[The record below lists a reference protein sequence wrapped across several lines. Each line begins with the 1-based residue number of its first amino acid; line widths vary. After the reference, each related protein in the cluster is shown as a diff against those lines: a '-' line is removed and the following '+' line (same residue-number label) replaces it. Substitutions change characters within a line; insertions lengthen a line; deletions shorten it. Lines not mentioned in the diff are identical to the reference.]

1 MQVYGPCIL
10 IVVISWVPFWLN
22 REATSDRITLGI
34 TTVLTMTFL
43 GLEARKNLPEVPYA
57 TALDVFLFISYMYI
71 ILTVIQ
77 FGAVHHFTK
86 LGSGEF
92 YPEELEDEISFSKVE
107 IFYNNIIFIY
117 FSFSKRGHKQV
128 EEIFANLRQR
138 RASDALCFML
148 RKVSGPLLCHE
159 PRTPSGPV

>member
-1 MQVYGPCIL
+1 
-10 IVVISWVPFWLN
+10 
-22 REATSDRITLGI
+22 
-34 TTVLTMTFL
+34 
-43 GLEARKNLPEVPYA
+43 
-57 TALDVFLFISYMYI
+57 MYI

-92 YPEELEDEISFSKVE
+92 YPEELEDEISFSK
-107 IFYNNIIFIY
+107 
-117 FSFSKRGHKQV
+117 RGHKQV

-148 RKVSGPLLCHE
+148 RKVGGNIYNINILIVRMGHLYATKQYVNISFLPGQF
-159 PRTPSGPV
+159 

>member
-1 MQVYGPCIL
+1 MCPVQVYGPCIL

-77 FGAVHHFTK
+77 FGAVHHYTK

-92 YPEELEDEISFSKVE
+92 YPEELEAEI
-107 IFYNNIIFIY
+107 
-117 FSFSKRGHKQV
+117 SFSKRGHKQV

-148 RKVSGPLLCHE
+148 RKVIREQPVSITVVTRSIGPYQLSTRKGNISC
-159 PRTPSGPV
+159 

>member
-1 MQVYGPCIL
+1 MALVQVYGPCIL

-92 YPEELEDEISFSKVE
+92 YPEELESEIST
-107 IFYNNIIFIY
+107 
-117 FSFSKRGHKQV
+117 KQV

-148 RKVSGPLLCHE
+148 RKVIREQTVSRNYTCD
-159 PRTPSGPV
+159 

>member
-1 MQVYGPCIL
+1 M
-10 IVVISWVPFWLN
+10 VISWVPFWLN

-92 YPEELEDEISFSKVE
+92 YPEELEDEISFSKVK
-107 IFYNNIIFIY
+107 IFYKNITKY
-117 FSFSKRGHKQV
+117 FCKSHSPSAATNKW
-128 EEIFANLRQR
+128 R
-138 RASDALCFML
+138 RSLPTSD
-148 RKVSGPLLCHE
+148 REE
-159 PRTPSGPV
+159 PRTRSASC

>member
-1 MQVYGPCIL
+1 MALVQVYGPCIL

-92 YPEELEDEISFSKVE
+92 YPEELENEISFSKR
-107 IFYNNIIFIY
+107 
-117 FSFSKRGHKQV
+117 SHRQV

-148 RKVSGPLLCHE
+148 RKVII
-159 PRTPSGPV
+159 